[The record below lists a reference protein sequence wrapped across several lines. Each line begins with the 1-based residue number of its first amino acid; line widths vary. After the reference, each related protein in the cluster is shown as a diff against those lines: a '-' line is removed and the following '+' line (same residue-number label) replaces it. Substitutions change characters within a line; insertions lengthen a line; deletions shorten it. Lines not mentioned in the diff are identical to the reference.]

1 MKIMTTTSIIFK
13 VSGLDDALYAVMLK
27 SGLMPDGIM
36 LGYNPIMPK
45 KTDPAMMIEDENH
58 ALKKSFLLMKT
69 IEAKRAATVS
79 RISRKKAGLAK

>member
-1 MKIMTTTSIIFK
+1 MTTTSIIFK
-13 VSGLDDALYAVMLK
+13 VSGLDDALYAVTLK

-58 ALKKSFLLMKT
+58 ALKRSFLLIKNL
-69 IEAKRAATVS
+69 EAKSAATVNRMS
-79 RISRKKAGLAK
+79 EKRMGFAR